1 MTEIFTAGEND
12 TTLQRY
18 EKNDRE
24 RILFFV
30 AAAVAAKTVFFGKKT
45 DKDITNRALFQLGFG
60 AETSPYFEPDH

>member
-12 TTLQRY
+12 TKLQRY

-30 AAAVAAKTVFFGKKT
+30 AAAAVVAAKTVFFRKKLIKT
-45 DKDITNRALFQLGFG
+45 
-60 AETSPYFEPDH
+60 